1 MALDVRSGDHR
12 RLLARLPDGS
22 VTSGGE
28 RLDVRLGAVGPQAVL
43 VVLDGRPS
51 VATVERDGRT
61 ARVTVGGHVVE
72 VEIRTETD
80 LLLEHFGMDVSDG
93 AAEREVRA
101 PMPGLVLR
109 VLAAVGDAV
118 EAGQGLVVLEAMK
131 MENEL
136 KAPAAGVVAAV
147 HAVPGAAVGKG
158 DLLVE
163 MAA

>member
-1 MALDVRSGDHR
+1 MPLDVRSGDRH
-12 RLLARLPDGS
+12 LLLDRTPEG
-22 VTSGGE
+22 VTADGE
-28 RLDVRLGAVGPQAVL
+28 RLDVRLSPVGPSAVL
-43 VVLDGRPS
+43 VVADGRPS
-51 VATVERDGRT
+51 VATVEREGKT

-72 VEIRTETD
+72 VDLRTETD
-80 LLLEHFGMDVSDG
+80 LLLERFGLDAGDS

-109 VLAAVGDAV
+109 VLAAAGEVV

-136 KAPAAGVVAAV
+136 KAPAAGVVGTV
-147 HAVPGAAVGKG
+147 HAVPGAAVSKG

-163 MAA
+163 LAP

>member
-1 MALDVRSGDHR
+1 MPLDVRSGDRH
-12 RLLARLPDGS
+12 LLLSRTPQGVTADG
-22 VTSGGE
+22 VP
-28 RLDVRLGAVGPQAVL
+28 LDVRVAAVGPSAVL
-43 VVLDGRPS
+43 VVADGRPR

-61 ARVTVGGHVVE
+61 ARVTVGGHIVE

-80 LLLEHFGMDVSDG
+80 LLLERFGMDVADT

-136 KAPAAGVVAAV
+136 KAPAAGVVAAI
-147 HAVPGAAVGKG
+147 HAAPGAAVAKG
-158 DLLVE
+158 ELLV
-163 MAA
+163 AFAP